1 MLYHILDAN
10 ETSIDITD
18 DEKKKI
24 MSDEY
29 LYFESESS
37 TGAIAVNEKAKVMN
51 DNILASN
58 GVIYIF
64 DTLLFLPRV
73 DIEIIYL
80 RCYFNIT
87 TLLAASAGN
96 DTEEMNLRLSFCL
109 LQVQN

>member
-1 MLYHILDAN
+1 
-10 ETSIDITD
+10 
-18 DEKKKI
+18 

-37 TGAIAVNEKAKVMN
+37 TGAIAVNEKAKVMI

-80 RCYFNIT
+80 RCYFNGIASSSREL
-87 TLLAASAGN
+87 LLAMTQVFYLCISA
-96 DTEEMNLRLSFCL
+96 TSY
-109 LQVQN
+109 